1 MLPSIIYGLVAN
13 GALLSFTL
21 AIPVIPHL
29 SRTIEKRA
37 VAPQIASGFTAQET
51 QQLEDGFRN
60 AMQLASYVRDPS
72 SSGVVDGIFLKYF
85 PASERA
91 TVDGMSVLSS
101 GVEMRSSMTC

>member
-1 MLPSIIYGLVAN
+1 MPPSFIYSLVAN
-13 GALLSFTL
+13 VALLSL
-21 AIPVIPHL
+21 ALAVPVIQHPR
-29 SRTIEKRA
+29 RTIKKRA

-72 SSGVVDGIFLKYF
+72 SSDVVDRIFLKYF

-91 TVDGMSVLSS
+91 TVDGMLLLLS
-101 GVEMRSSMTC
+101 GVEIPSRMTC